1 MTRIRLR
8 HIAPLLGGA
17 AFAAAMAAAPVATAA
32 PADTQQSDQT
42 QSSCEQQAASQ
53 YVCEGPDTAQVN
65 DPPSAPNYYSIL
77 G

>member
-17 AFAAAMAAAPVATAA
+17 AFAAMAAAPVATAA
-32 PADTQQSDQT
+32 PADTQQTDQT

-53 YVCEGPDTAQVN
+53 YVCEGPDNAQVN

>member
-1 MTRIRLR
+1 MMRIRLR

-17 AFAAAMAAAPVATAA
+17 VVAVAMGAAPVAAAA
-32 PADTQQSDQT
+32 PADTQQTDQS
-42 QSSCEQQAASQ
+42 QQSCEQQAALQ
-53 YVCEGPDTAQVN
+53 YVCEGPDNAQLN